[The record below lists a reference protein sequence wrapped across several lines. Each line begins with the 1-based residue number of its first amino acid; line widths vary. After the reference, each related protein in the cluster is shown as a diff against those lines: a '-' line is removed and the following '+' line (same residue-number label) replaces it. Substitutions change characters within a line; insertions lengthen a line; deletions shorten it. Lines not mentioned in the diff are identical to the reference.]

1 MSVGK
6 PERTTQYRVIAMFRD
21 ERKYQYPG
29 EWTARKGKSQVGE
42 SLPGRLLWK
51 RERCLR

>member
-29 EWTARKGKSQVGE
+29 EWMARKGNSHVGV
-42 SLPGRLLWK
+42 SFPNRAFKKG
-51 RERCLR
+51 ERC